1 MDTKNVSSEDTKL
14 DTKLDTKTTGGIRS
28 SFAQHVLDEI
38 DIVQLVSEDTT
49 IEGDKAQCP
58 FPDHDDTDPSFRVYP
73 ETQSFNCF
81 GCKKGG
87 SAIDYIIHR
96 DNVEPAEA
104 IRILCNWANIPMPEW
119 TPEQRAKWGRQK
131 TEKDVVT
138 NILRDAFQIYHDEMD
153 EAHWDHFRGR
163 GLTSETIKRDLFGYA
178 PNDETF
184 LFSRLKGKYSA
195 KELLS
200 SGLFVNLGGNIKDAY
215 QRRYLFPYWHQSKIV
230 YSIGRL
236 DTNDPE
242 EIAQLPSWNR
252 GKYKK
257 HLTHTEKHPYVLE
270 TIENM
275 IYNADSVRAS
285 ACDRTCAIRTR
296 FDEGIITEG
305 IIDALL
311 AKQAGFGVISP
322 VTTKFAKRDIE
333 ELCKLAKHWNTVYII
348 NDNEASGE
356 GEKGAIQTAERLFS
370 DGQDVR
376 LVTLPL
382 PEGVDKID
390 LADFLNVP
398 KDQQETRIDELKQ
411 LMSDAP
417 DYIEGK
423 ISEVTDLPERD
434 RPKPTREIFTLLA
447 NVDDKLA
454 LERYSDAMQKAELV
468 SKKSFNDGLKDARIE
483 KAKQRKQAQ
492 MEILESESPDL
503 FLKVQI
509 EEIRKNKYSKAF
521 KIKQDLSSVVMTDML
536 ERGRFYQTV
545 SQQGFWFDNEVN
557 RLYPIHNDDESF
569 KVLVNERY
577 GINPSEIEFAF
588 LVEELKKETF
598 ARGTETE
605 VYKCA
610 FYDSNHYIL
619 YVYNNDDQIYR
630 LDGKEVKLVANGTD
644 GVLFLKD
651 YDWEPFEYKNIGDEG
666 FLLPL
671 VVNPI
676 NFVDGEHVNLSK
688 HEQRNI
694 LTIWLYTL
702 FFESIQPTKP
712 IQTIIGPKGSGKTT
726 VQRVVGKML
735 FGKRFDVT
743 PIDKDDD
750 FDATISNNYIAS
762 FDNVD
767 GKIDWLNDRLAHTA
781 TGKMIQKRELYTT
794 NKNVRF
800 FPKCFLSLNARE
812 PKFKRD
818 DVVDRLLLFRV
829 ERLPSFRSE
838 QSIINEIL
846 AHRDELWSELLNE
859 LNEIV
864 AALAQDDE
872 PFASQHRMA
881 DWAELGWRIA
891 KINGLGNEFIALLE
905 KMDKEQSIFLLE
917 DNTVFLCLDAWLT
930 QPNNQGREVTS
941 SMLYSELQ
949 IIAEQDKISFGFKN
963 TTSFGIHLRN
973 ILSNLAE
980 FFDVRAAK
988 KRNRWTYTFNLK
1000 S

>member
-1 MDTKNVSSEDTKL
+1 M
-14 DTKLDTKTTGGIRS
+14 
-28 SFAQHVLDEI
+28 
-38 DIVQLVSEDTT
+38 
-49 IEGDKAQCP
+49 KA
-58 FPDHDDTDPSFRVYP
+58 
-73 ETQSFNCF
+73 
-81 GCKKGG
+81 
-87 SAIDYIIHR
+87 
-96 DNVEPAEA
+96 
-104 IRILCNWANIPMPEW
+104 
-119 TPEQRAKWGRQK
+119 
-131 TEKDVVT
+131 
-138 NILRDAFQIYHDEMD
+138 
-153 EAHWDHFRGR
+153 
-163 GLTSETIKRDLFGYA
+163 
-178 PNDETF
+178 
-184 LFSRLKGKYSA
+184 
-195 KELLS
+195 
-200 SGLFVNLGGNIKDAY
+200 
-215 QRRYLFPYWHQSKIV
+215 
-230 YSIGRL
+230 
-236 DTNDPE
+236 
-242 EIAQLPSWNR
+242 
-252 GKYKK
+252 
-257 HLTHTEKHPYVLE
+257 
-270 TIENM
+270 
-275 IYNADSVRAS
+275 
-285 ACDRTCAIRTR
+285 
-296 FDEGIITEG
+296 
-305 IIDALL
+305 
-311 AKQAGFGVISP
+311 
-322 VTTKFAKRDIE
+322 
-333 ELCKLAKHWNTVYII
+333 
-348 NDNEASGE
+348 
-356 GEKGAIQTAERLFS
+356 
-370 DGQDVR
+370 
-376 LVTLPL
+376 
-382 PEGVDKID
+382 
-390 LADFLNVP
+390 
-398 KDQQETRIDELKQ
+398 
-411 LMSDAP
+411 
-417 DYIEGK
+417 
-423 ISEVTDLPERD
+423 
-434 RPKPTREIFTLLA
+434 
-447 NVDDKLA
+447 
-454 LERYSDAMQKAELV
+454 
-468 SKKSFNDGLKDARIE
+468 
-483 KAKQRKQAQ
+483 
-492 MEILESESPDL
+492 
-503 FLKVQI
+503 QI

-545 SQQGFWFDNEVN
+545 SQQGFWFDNEVK
-557 RLYPIHNDDESF
+557 RLYPIHNDDEPF

-610 FYDSNHYIL
+610 FYDSNHHVL

-651 YDWEPFEYKNIGDEG
+651 YDWEPFEYEDIGDEG

-694 LTIWLYTL
+694 FTIWLYTL

-726 VQRVVGKML
+726 GQRVVGKML

-767 GKIDWLNDRLAHTA
+767 GRIDWLNDRLAHTA

-812 PKFKRD
+812 PRFKRD

-846 AHRDELWSELLNE
+846 AHRDELWSELLND
-859 LNEIV
+859 LNDIV

-872 PFASQHRMA
+872 PFTSQHRMA

-891 KINGLGNEFIALLE
+891 KINGQGDEFIALLE

-917 DNTVFLCLDAWLT
+917 DNTVFLCLDAWLA

-941 SMLYSELQ
+941 STLYNEFQ

-980 FFDVRAAK
+980 FFDVRAEK
-988 KRNRWTYTFNLK
+988 KQNKWTYTLNLK

>member
-1 MDTKNVSSEDTKL
+1 M
-14 DTKLDTKTTGGIRS
+14 
-28 SFAQHVLDEI
+28 
-38 DIVQLVSEDTT
+38 
-49 IEGDKAQCP
+49 
-58 FPDHDDTDPSFRVYP
+58 
-73 ETQSFNCF
+73 
-81 GCKKGG
+81 
-87 SAIDYIIHR
+87 
-96 DNVEPAEA
+96 
-104 IRILCNWANIPMPEW
+104 
-119 TPEQRAKWGRQK
+119 
-131 TEKDVVT
+131 
-138 NILRDAFQIYHDEMD
+138 
-153 EAHWDHFRGR
+153 
-163 GLTSETIKRDLFGYA
+163 
-178 PNDETF
+178 
-184 LFSRLKGKYSA
+184 KGKYSA

-200 SGLFVNLGGNIKDAY
+200 SGLFVRLSGSIKDAY
-215 QRRYLFPYWHQSKIV
+215 QRRYIIPYWHQSKIV

-236 DTNDPE
+236 NTNDPE
-242 EIAQLPSWNR
+242 EIVQLPSWNR

-257 HLTHTEKHPYVLE
+257 HLTHTEKHPYVSE
-270 TIENM
+270 TIENV
-275 IYNADSVRAS
+275 IYNADSVRA
-285 ACDRTCAIRTR
+285 
-296 FDEGIITEG
+296 FDEVEHTGETFAVSPCVSIITEG

-322 VTTKFAKRDIE
+322 VTTKFAKHDIE
-333 ELCKLAKHWNTVYII
+333 GLCKLAKHWNTVYII
-348 NDNEASGE
+348 NDNEVSGE
-356 GEKGAIQTAERLFS
+356 GEKGAIQTAERLFG
-370 DGQDVR
+370 DRQDVR
-376 LVTLPL
+376 LVTLPR
-382 PEGVDKID
+382 PEGVEKID

-398 KDQQETRIDELKQ
+398 KDQQDGVTRLAEGDACVLHRIDELKQ
-411 LMSDAP
+411 LMNEAP
-417 DYIEGK
+417 DYIEWK
-423 ISEVTDLPERD
+423 TSEVADLPERD
-434 RPKPTREIFTLLA
+434 RPKPTRKALRCSARNRTATREIFTLLA
-447 NVDDKLA
+447 NIDDKLA
-454 LERYSDAMQKAELV
+454 LERYSDAMQRAELV
-468 SKKSFNDGLKDARIE
+468 SKKSFNDALKDARIE
-483 KAKQRKQAQ
+483 KAKKRKQER
-492 MEILESESPDL
+492 MEFLESESPEL
-503 FLKVQI
+503 YLKAQI

-545 SQQGFWFDNEVN
+545 SQQGFWFDNEVK
-557 RLYPIHNDDESF
+557 RLYPIHNDDEPF

-610 FYDSNHYIL
+610 FYDSNHHVL

-651 YDWEPFEYKNIGDEG
+651 YDWEPFEYEDIGDEG

-694 LTIWLYTL
+694 FTIWLYTL

-726 VQRVVGKML
+726 GQRVVGKML

-767 GKIDWLNDRLAHTA
+767 GRIDWLNDRLAHTA

-812 PKFKRD
+812 PRFKRD

-846 AHRDELWSELLNE
+846 AHRDELWSELLND
-859 LNEIV
+859 LNDIV

-872 PFASQHRMA
+872 PFTSQHRMA

-891 KINGLGNEFIALLE
+891 KINGQGDEFIALLE

-917 DNTVFLCLDAWLT
+917 DNTVFLCLDAWLA

-941 SMLYSELQ
+941 STLYNEFQ

-980 FFDVRAAK
+980 FFDVRAEK
-988 KRNRWTYTFNLK
+988 KQNKWTYTLNLK